1 MKTISTLLFSILLLS
16 GLSSAIAQQT
26 TYSQED
32 SMITTGELKRFYRY
46 ITRANVEEKTLFK
59 LGFWPNA
66 GDRDFTGRPSFR
78 IGLNADVSVE
88 RKLTPSFSVMGG
100 FDFMLRYN
108 KYDQFAVPYYN
119 NGTYIDTDRM
129 FRGFVYAKV
138 GTRFYYDMAKRIR
151 EGKAANNFS
160 GNYIGIQYTRALSV
174 RVIEHRYDTKTG
186 SSVGTNNY
194 DIGGAYGAP
203 LLSAMWGF
211 QRRIGRRGF
220 VDLNVGPEITI
231 PKREKNH
238 LYGPGRAL
246 GDFYKNTYGPSL
258 ALRVNAVIGLGW

>member
-1 MKTISTLLFSILLLS
+1 MKAIAVFTFAMFW
-16 GLSSAIAQQT
+16 GLSSVFAQQT

-32 SMITTGELKRFYRY
+32 STITTSELKRFYRY

-88 RKLTPSFSVMGG
+88 RKITPSFSVMAG

-186 SSVGTNNY
+186 SSAGTNNY
-194 DIGGAYGAP
+194 DIGGGVWRTTAFSHVGISTPDRATGFCRSQCWTRNHYSKTGEKPCLRAGSCTRG
-203 LLSAMWGF
+203 LL
-211 QRRIGRRGF
+211 
-220 VDLNVGPEITI
+220 
-231 PKREKNH
+231 
-238 LYGPGRAL
+238 
-246 GDFYKNTYGPSL
+246 
-258 ALRVNAVIGLGW
+258 